1 MSNIKTLA
9 LEMKQK
15 IPQNKASHFTHIHP
29 TGQKILKRFKIW
41 YNRNFRGI
49 ITITQFDPISF
60 EADQLIKKNRP
71 SKIVTKSNYFK
82 RS

>member
-1 MSNIKTLA
+1 
-9 LEMKQK
+9 MK
-15 IPQNKASHFTHIHP
+15 
-29 TGQKILKRFKIW
+29 KILKRFKIW